1 MKYLIVTIVAIFFG
15 LGSQI
20 SVAQAKAPAA
30 VPGFWK
36 ESAYAIECKKTS
48 VSEVLNDFATSFGVS
63 LVVSGRID
71 GICNGWKRADD
82 VIAFLDHI
90 SSEHQ
95 LHWFYY
101 KNKLYVSPTSDHKT
115 LRIEAATGFQN
126 ALKGLGLFQE
136 KFGWGE
142 LEGDGVVIVS
152 GPSQYVNFINK
163 LSEKENEVKQR
174 AANGDIYVFALKHAN
189 VSDRTVNMRD
199 KQMIIP
205 GVATILKGLLEGKR
219 TSFINDKN
227 SEGKKGSLSA
237 KSSKKH
243 DSGVYVEGDVRT
255 NSIIIRAKKQDYSFY
270 KGLIEDLDVPGQL
283 IEIDAIIVD
292 ISREKLTE
300 IGANFS
306 YTDTSNGGSTTAT
319 VNNLANAV
327 FNSGSTVF
335 IKNLD
340 KFYLSL
346 KALEGMGDASII
358 ANTSI
363 LTMENQPAIIDLS
376 ETVFITTTGERV
388 VDVMP
393 VTAGTLLNVIPQ
405 TISTDEGDKIKLVID
420 IEDGKL
426 VSSGSEGNSTPGIR
440 KTTIS
445 TKALIDQNR
454 SLVIG
459 GYHLQSRNRQD
470 SGIPFLK
477 DIPFLGAAFSS
488 KIETSQNQERLF
500 ILTPRIS
507 PTSHNPEDYSSTGSS
522 ALIAEA
528 LATIKNRWADASR
541 SYLEKTKHLLAGL
554 ASGQIPVGYDLETL
568 KKYKDISFDC
578 LQAGIEYRFEGAQKV
593 VGKGLEAY
601 VGVAINRSDQRLKV
615 EESHCRGKGLIA
627 VSLFPNT
634 VLDAGQATEI
644 FVVMESALMESQRR
658 EELTSSL

>member
-1 MKYLIVTIVAIFFG
+1 MKDLTAIIVVVLIG
-15 LGSQI
+15 LCSQA
-20 SVAQAKAPAA
+20 SAA

-36 ESAYAIECKKTS
+36 ESAYAIECKNTP
-48 VSEVLNDFATSFGVS
+48 VSEVLSDFSTNFSVS

-71 GICNGWKRADD
+71 GLCNGWKRADD

-90 SSEHQ
+90 GSEYQ

-101 KNKLYVSPTSDHKT
+101 KNKLYVSSTSDHKT
-115 LRIEAATGFQN
+115 HRLDAATGFQN

-142 LEGDGVVIVS
+142 IEDEGVVIVS
-152 GPSQYVNFINK
+152 GPSQYVNFIKK
-163 LSEKENEVKQR
+163 LSEKEKEVKQR
-174 AANGDIYVFALKHAN
+174 AANGDIYVFPLKHAS
-189 VSDRTVNMRD
+189 VSDRIVNVRD
-199 KQMIIP
+199 KEVVIP
-205 GVATILKGLLEGKR
+205 GVTTILKGLLEGK
-219 TSFINDKN
+219 SANFSSDEASK
-227 SEGKKGSLSA
+227 GKKGGV
-237 KSSKKH
+237 KVTRKKRK
-243 DSGVYVEGDVRT
+243 DNDVYVEGDIRT
-255 NSIIIRAKKQDYSFY
+255 NSIIIRAKQKDYSFY
-270 KGLIEDLDVPGQL
+270 QDLIDDLDTPGHL

-300 IGANFS
+300 VGANFE
-306 YTDTSNGGSTTAT
+306 YQETRNGRSIN
-319 VNNLANAV
+319 VNNLAASA

-346 KALEGMGDASII
+346 KALEGKGDASII

-376 ETVFITTTGERV
+376 ETVFLTTTGERV
-388 VDVMP
+388 VDVFP

-405 TISTDEGDKIKLVID
+405 TITTEEGDKIKLVID
-420 IEDGKL
+420 IEDGML
-426 VSSGSEGNSTPGIR
+426 VSSGDERDATPAIR

-459 GYHLQSRNRQD
+459 GYHLQSRSREH

-488 KIETSQNQERLF
+488 KTERSENLERLF

-507 PTSHNPEDYSSTGSS
+507 PGHHNPEDYSTTGSS
-522 ALIAEA
+522 ALISEA
-528 LATIKNRWADASR
+528 VATIKNRWADASR
-541 SYLEKTKHLLAGL
+541 SYLEKTQHLLAGL
-554 ASGQIPVGYDLETL
+554 ASGKIPSGYNLEKL
-568 KKYKDISFDC
+568 KEYKDISFDC
-578 LQAGIEYRFEGAQKV
+578 LQAGIEYRFKGAQKV

-615 EESHCRGKGLIA
+615 EEDRCRGKGLIA
-627 VSLFPNT
+627 VSLFPQT
-634 VLDAGQATEI
+634 VLDVGKATEI
-644 FVVMESALMESQRR
+644 FVVMESALMESRR
-658 EELTSSL
+658 RKVLTSSL